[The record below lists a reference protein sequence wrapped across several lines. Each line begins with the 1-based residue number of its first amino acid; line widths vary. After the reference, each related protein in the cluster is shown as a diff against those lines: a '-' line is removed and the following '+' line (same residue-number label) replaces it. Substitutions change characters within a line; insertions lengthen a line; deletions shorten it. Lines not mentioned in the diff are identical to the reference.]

1 MSLTNLF
8 RDQTAERVVVPTAAG
23 AEHRLAEVAVPT
35 AVEVARRELA
45 PGVVVHIQK
54 VAVPEG
60 VVHTRKVAAPE
71 VVPVMAAAIEVV
83 GRS

>member
-1 MSLTNLF
+1 MWLTNLF
-8 RDQTAERVVVPTAAG
+8 RGQTAERVVVPTAAG
-23 AEHRLAEVAVPT
+23 AEHTLAEVAVPT
-35 AVEVARRELA
+35 VVEVARRELV

-60 VVHTRKVAAPE
+60 AVHIQKVAAPE
-71 VVPVMAAAIEVV
+71 VVPVMAAATAVV